1 MKNAAKTP
9 GKLLAGLCLILFFCL
24 MPVRSYAAE
33 QQLSEITKLYV
44 TGIYGSE
51 TLPQQKVNWQY
62 ADKGYY
68 LCMPSGADLSNV
80 QLHFTENSDGNEN
93 ADSYVMIDGQKINCG
108 DSANL
113 SGTSKLQISLAGG
126 KSVTVNIVKSAEIPA
141 MFIQTASGT
150 LDKVHASKDNKEKG
164 TMTTI
169 FNQYEK
175 EVLYPSCF
183 HKYRPLFFRKFFTCF
198 YGVIKSIPEN
208 GTNIQR
214 LNKIYTI
221 KVCGNR

>member
-33 QQLSEITKLYV
+33 QQLFEITKLYV

-93 ADSYVMIDGQKINCG
+93 ADSYVMIGGQKINCG
-108 DSANL
+108 DSTNL

-164 TMTTI
+164 TMALVKADRSVD
-169 FNQYEK
+169 FDGN
-175 EVLYPSCF
+175 LRSLCF
-183 HKYRPLFFRKFFTCF
+183 SL
-198 YGVIKSIPEN
+198 S
-208 GTNIQR
+208 
-214 LNKIYTI
+214 
-221 KVCGNR
+221 